1 MNETLFTFAYWIFFI
16 IVIVNIYRMNQKQDE
31 ALIKDME
38 ESLQFSKTLKK
49 IVQNSDPKPT
59 YDWNYPE
66 WKKGG
71 KECI

>member
-49 IVQNSDPKPT
+49 IV
-59 YDWNYPE
+59 
-66 WKKGG
+66 
-71 KECI
+71 